1 MSLTVDRAYL
11 KTGDGGFIPIK
22 GVDGIEWESTWSF
35 HIWTE
40 IWAKRRDLPDSSY
53 DGWQVIDATP
63 QEKSE
68 SEFLKTILV
77 ETGITKHQELMLCF

>member
-11 KTGDGGFIPIK
+11 KTADGGFVPIK
-22 GVDGIEWESTWSF
+22 GVDGIEWESTWNF

-40 IWAKRRDLPDSSY
+40 IWARRRDLPDSSY
-53 DGWQVIDATP
+53 DGWQIVDATP

-68 SEFLKTILV
+68 SKSLRKYFCIKVKI
-77 ETGITKHQELMLCF
+77 G